1 MKKRLLM
8 VVPVLALLT
17 SCGETDPMEA
27 VRKSLPDDVSVVD
40 PAKEGEGVVEEYIDD
55 AFKEMLNVSE
65 MRSVYHLAADL
76 SVSTSVVV
84 ENATYGGN
92 ARLKGDL
99 YFGFETVV
107 TADEKSYSS
116 LFLDLD
122 NFTLNSHLNL
132 PDEVKQKMP
141 IPEDIAFNNVSLFA
155 YATELEDGTVAY
167 FDLSDHVLQD
177 YLKTE
182 LVLNKMTE
190 EQIDTMLDSLLGEKI
205 EGSEYRPGLSF
216 VNVTDLLESINEARV
231 AEGAAA
237 MEEQEMLHPITA
249 ILTFAQ
255 EFVCQIETSM
265 NEFVS
270 EFLPFVSPIVGIKTT
285 EISEG
290 EEGLDKTSI
299 AINVSSAQIADALK
313 IPAAQMPINGVAG
326 LLISVGMDKGSED
339 YALEEISL
347 SANVSGTIEEVSFAI
362 NGSVSLTALYNEQA
376 TMEELGE
383 TEKLNYA
390 DVTATVYGII
400 SNML

>member
-8 VVPVLALLT
+8 VVPLLALLT
-17 SCGETDPMEA
+17 SCGETDPMDA
-27 VRKSLPDDVSVVD
+27 VRKTLPDDVSVVD
-40 PAKEGEGVVEEYIDD
+40 PATEEASVVEEYIDD
-55 AFKEMLNVSE
+55 AFTEMLNISE

-99 YFGFETVV
+99 YFGFETVTV
-107 TADEKSYSS
+107 DEKSYSS

-132 PDEVKQKMP
+132 PAEVKEKMP
-141 IPEDIAFNNVSLFA
+141 IPKDIAFNDVSLFV

-167 FDLSDHVLQD
+167 FDLSNHVLQD
-177 YLKTE
+177 YIKTE
-182 LVLNKMTE
+182 LALNKMTE
-190 EQIDTMLDSLLGEKI
+190 EQIDKMLDSLLGEKI
-205 EGSEYRPGLSF
+205 EGSEYRPGLAL
-216 VNVTDLLESINEARV
+216 VDVTKLLESINEARV
-231 AEGAAA
+231 AEGAEA

-255 EFVCQIETSM
+255 EFVGQIETSM

-270 EFLPFVSPIVGIKTT
+270 EFLPFVSPIVGIKMT
-285 EISEG
+285 ENSEG
-290 EEGLDKTSI
+290 VEGLDKTSI
-299 AINVSSAQIADALK
+299 AINVSSAQIATALD
-313 IPAAQMPINGVAG
+313 IPAEQMPINGVAG
-326 LLISVGMDKGSED
+326 LLVSVGMDKGSED

-347 SANVSGTIEEVSFAI
+347 SANVSGTIENVSFAI

-383 TEKLNYA
+383 TEKLNYV
-390 DVTATVYGII
+390 DVTATVYGLI

>member
-8 VVPVLALLT
+8 VVPILALLT
-17 SCGETDPMEA
+17 SCGETDPMDA

-55 AFKEMLNVSE
+55 AFKEMLNISE
-65 MRSVYHLAADL
+65 IRSVYHLAADL

-92 ARLKGDL
+92 VRLKGDL
-99 YFGFETVV
+99 YFGFETVTV
-107 TADEKSYSS
+107 DEKSYSS

-132 PDEVKQKMP
+132 PDEVKSKMP
-141 IPEDIAFNNVSLFA
+141 ISEDIAFNDVSLFA
-155 YATELEDGTVAY
+155 YATELEDGAVAY
-167 FDLSDHVLQD
+167 FDLSNHEIQNYAKTVLAANS
-177 YLKTE
+177 L
-182 LVLNKMTE
+182 TE
-190 EQIDTMLDSLLGEKI
+190 EQIESTLDSLLGKKI
-205 EGSEYRPGLSF
+205 EGSEYRPGLAL
-216 VNVTDLLESINEARV
+216 VNVTNLLESINEERV
-231 AEGAAA
+231 AEGAEA

-255 EFVCQIETSM
+255 EFVGQIETSM

-270 EFLPFVSPIVGIKTT
+270 EFLPVVSPIVGVKM
-285 EISEG
+285 SEAG
-290 EEGLDKTSI
+290 EGVEGLDKTSI
-299 AINVSSAQIADALK
+299 AINVSSAQIAAALE
-313 IPAAQMPINGVAG
+313 IPPEYMPVNGVAG

-347 SANVSGTIEEVSFAI
+347 SANVSGAIEETSFAI

-376 TMEELGE
+376 TMQEVGE
-383 TEKLNYA
+383 TAKLNYA

>member
-8 VVPVLALLT
+8 VVPVLALLA

-76 SVSTSVVV
+76 SASISVAV
-84 ENATYGGN
+84 ENVTYGGN
-92 ARLKGDL
+92 VRLKGDL
-99 YFGFETVV
+99 YFGFETVTV
-107 TADEKSYSS
+107 DEKSYSS
-116 LFLDLD
+116 IFLDLD

-132 PDEVKQKMP
+132 PDEVKEKMP

-177 YLKTE
+177 YIKTE
-182 LVLNKMTE
+182 LTLNKMTE
-190 EQIDTMLDSLLGEKI
+190 EQIDKMLDSLLGEKI
-205 EGSEYRPGLSF
+205 EGSEYRPGLAL
-216 VNVTDLLESINEARV
+216 VNVTKLLESINEARV
-231 AEGAAA
+231 AEGAEA

-255 EFVCQIETSM
+255 EFVGQIETNM
-265 NEFVS
+265 QEFVS
-270 EFLPFVSPIVGIKTT
+270 EFLPLVSPIVGIKMT
-285 EISEG
+285 ENNEG
-290 EEGLDKTSI
+290 VEGLDKTSI
-299 AINVSSAQIADALK
+299 AINVSSAQIAAALD
-313 IPAAQMPINGVAG
+313 IPAEQMPINGVAG

-347 SANVSGTIEEVSFAI
+347 SANVSGTIEEVSFAV
-362 NGSVSLTALYNEQA
+362 NGSVSLSALYNEQA

-390 DVTATVYGII
+390 NVTATVYGLI
-400 SNML
+400 SNLL

>member
-8 VVPVLALLT
+8 IVPVLALLT
-17 SCGETDPMEA
+17 SCGEADPMEA
-27 VRKSLPDDVSVVD
+27 VRKTLPDDVSVVD
-40 PAKEGEGVVEEYIDD
+40 PAKEEEGVVEGYIDD

-76 SVSTSVVV
+76 SVSTSVAV
-84 ENATYGGN
+84 ENVTYGGN
-92 ARLKGDL
+92 VRLKGDL
-99 YFGFETVV
+99 YFGFETVTV
-107 TADEKSYSS
+107 EEKSYSS
-116 LFLDLD
+116 LFLDLN

-132 PDEVKQKMP
+132 PDEVKEKMP
-141 IPEDIAFNNVSLFA
+141 IPEDIAFNNVNLFV
-155 YATELEDGTVAY
+155 YATESEDGTVAY
-167 FDLSDHVLQD
+167 FDLSNPVLQD
-177 YLKTE
+177 YIKAELDLTE
-182 LVLNKMTE
+182 MPK
-190 EQIDTMLDSLLGEKI
+190 EQIETTLDSLLGEKI
-205 EGSEYRPGLSF
+205 EGSEYRPGLAL
-216 VNVTDLLESINEARV
+216 VDVTKLLEDINEARV
-231 AEGAAA
+231 AEGAQA

-255 EFVCQIETSM
+255 EFVGQIETNM

-270 EFLPFVSPIVGIKTT
+270 EFLPYVSPIVGIKTT

-313 IPAAQMPINGVAG
+313 IPAAQFPINGVAG
-326 LLISVGMDKGSED
+326 LLVSVGMDKGSED

-347 SANVSGTIEEVSFAI
+347 SANVSGSIEEVSFAI

-383 TEKLNYA
+383 IEKPNYA
-390 DVTATVYGII
+390 DVTASVYGII
-400 SNML
+400 SNLL

>member
-8 VVPVLALLT
+8 VVPVLALLA
-17 SCGETDPMEA
+17 SCGEADPMEA

-76 SVSTSVVV
+76 SASISVAV
-84 ENATYGGN
+84 ENVTYGGN
-92 ARLKGDL
+92 VRLKGDL

-107 TADEKSYSS
+107 TAEKSYSS
-116 LFLDLD
+116 LFLNLD

-132 PDEVKQKMP
+132 PDEAKEKMP
-141 IPEDIAFNNVSLFA
+141 IPEDIAFNDVNLSV

-167 FDLSDHVLQD
+167 FDLSNPVLQD
-177 YLKTE
+177 YIKTE
-182 LVLNKMTE
+182 LALTEMPE
-190 EQIDTMLDSLLGEKI
+190 EQIETTLDSLLGEKI
-205 EGSEYRPGLSF
+205 EGSEYRPGLAL
-216 VNVTDLLESINEARV
+216 VDVTKLLESINEARV
-231 AEGAAA
+231 AKGAQA

-255 EFVCQIETSM
+255 EFVGQIETNM

-270 EFLPFVSPIVGIKTT
+270 EFLPYVSPIVGIKTT

-299 AINVSSAQIADALK
+299 AINVSSAQIAAALE
-313 IPAAQMPINGVAG
+313 IPPEYMPVNGVAG
-326 LLISVGMDKGSED
+326 LLVSVGMDKGSED

-362 NGSVSLTALYNEQA
+362 NGSVSLTASYNEQA

-390 DVTATVYGII
+390 DVTASVYGII
-400 SNML
+400 SNLL

>member
-8 VVPVLALLT
+8 VVPLLALLT
-17 SCGETDPMEA
+17 SCGETDPMDA
-27 VRKSLPDDVSVVD
+27 VRKTLPDDVSVVD
-40 PAKEGEGVVEEYIDD
+40 PATEEASVVEEYIDD
-55 AFKEMLNVSE
+55 AFTEMLNISE

-99 YFGFETVV
+99 YFGFETVTV
-107 TADEKSYSS
+107 DEKSYSS

-132 PDEVKQKMP
+132 PDEVKEKMP

-167 FDLSDHVLQD
+167 FDLSNHVIQD
-177 YLKTE
+177 YIKTE
-182 LVLNKMTE
+182 LVLNEMTE

-205 EGSEYRPGLSF
+205 EGSEYRPGLAL
-216 VNVTDLLESINEARV
+216 VNVTKLLESINEVRV
-231 AEGAAA
+231 AEGAEA

-255 EFVCQIETSM
+255 EFVGQIETSM

-270 EFLPFVSPIVGIKTT
+270 EFLPFVSPIVGIKMT
-285 EISEG
+285 EDSEG
-290 EEGLDKTSI
+290 VEGLDKTSI
-299 AINVSSAQIADALK
+299 AINVSSAQIATALD
-313 IPAAQMPINGVAG
+313 IPAEQMPINGVAG
-326 LLISVGMDKGSED
+326 LLVSVGMDKGSED

-347 SANVSGTIEEVSFAI
+347 SANVSGSIEEVSFAI

-383 TEKLNYA
+383 TAKLNYA
-390 DVTATVYGII
+390 DVTATVYGLI

>member
-40 PAKEGEGVVEEYIDD
+40 PAKEGESVVEEYIDD
-55 AFKEMLNVSE
+55 AFKEMLNISE
-65 MRSVYHLAADL
+65 IRSVYHLAADL
-76 SVSTSVVV
+76 SVSTSVAV
-84 ENATYGGN
+84 ENVTYGGN

-99 YFGFETVV
+99 YFGFETVTV
-107 TADEKSYSS
+107 DEKSYSS
-116 LFLDLD
+116 LFLNLE

-132 PDEVKQKMP
+132 PDEAKEKMP
-141 IPEDIAFNNVSLFA
+141 IPEDISFNNVNLFA

-167 FDLSDHVLQD
+167 FDLSNEVLQD
-177 YLKTE
+177 YIKTE
-182 LVLNKMTE
+182 LALTKMSE
-190 EQIDTMLDSLLGEKI
+190 EQIETTLDSLLGEKI
-205 EGSEYRPGLSF
+205 EGSEYRPGLAL
-216 VNVTDLLESINEARV
+216 VDVTKLLENINEARV
-231 AEGAAA
+231 AEGATA

-255 EFVCQIETSM
+255 EFVGQIETSM

-270 EFLPFVSPIVGIKTT
+270 EFLPFVSPIVGIKMT

-290 EEGLDKTSI
+290 EDGLDKTSI
-299 AINVSSAQIADALK
+299 AINVSSAQIAAALE
-313 IPAAQMPINGVAG
+313 IPPEYMPVNGVAG

-383 TEKLNYA
+383 TEKSNYA
-390 DVTATVYGII
+390 DVTTTVYGII

>member
-1 MKKRLLM
+1 M

-17 SCGETDPMEA
+17 SCGETDPMDA

-40 PAKEGEGVVEEYIDD
+40 PAKEGESVVEEYIDD
-55 AFKEMLNVSE
+55 AFKEMLNISE
-65 MRSVYHLAADL
+65 IRSVYHLAADL
-76 SVSTSVVV
+76 SVSTSVAV
-84 ENATYGGN
+84 ENVTYGGN

-99 YFGFETVV
+99 YFGFETV
-107 TADEKSYSS
+107 TEDEKSYSS
-116 LFLDLD
+116 LFLDLE

-132 PDEVKQKMP
+132 PDEAKEKMP
-141 IPEDIAFNNVSLFA
+141 IPEDIAFNDVSLFV
-155 YATELEDGTVAY
+155 YATELEDGAVAY
-167 FDLSDHVLQD
+167 FDLSNPVLQD
-177 YLKTE
+177 YIKTE
-182 LVLNKMTE
+182 LALTEMPE
-190 EQIDTMLDSLLGEKI
+190 EQIETTLDSLLGEKI
-205 EGSEYRPGLSF
+205 EGSEYRPGLAL
-216 VNVTDLLESINEARV
+216 VDVTELLESINEARV

-255 EFVCQIETSM
+255 EFVGQIETNM

-270 EFLPFVSPIVGIKTT
+270 EFLPYVSPIVGIKTT

-313 IPAAQMPINGVAG
+313 IPATQMPINGVAG
-326 LLISVGMDKGSED
+326 LLVSVGMDKGSED

-376 TMEELGE
+376 TMKELDE

-390 DVTATVYGII
+390 DVTASVYGII
-400 SNML
+400 SNLL

>member
-27 VRKSLPDDVSVVD
+27 VRKTLPDDVSVVD
-40 PAKEGEGVVEEYIDD
+40 PAKEEEGVVEGYIDD

-76 SVSTSVVV
+76 SVSTSVAV
-84 ENATYGGN
+84 ENVTYGGN
-92 ARLKGDL
+92 VRLKGDL
-99 YFGFETVV
+99 YFGFETVTV
-107 TADEKSYSS
+107 EEKSYSS
-116 LFLDLD
+116 LFLDLN

-132 PDEVKQKMP
+132 PDEVKEKMP
-141 IPEDIAFNNVSLFA
+141 IPEDISFNNVNLFV
-155 YATELEDGTVAY
+155 YATESEDGTVAY
-167 FDLSDHVLQD
+167 FDLSNHVLQD
-177 YLKTE
+177 YIKTE
-182 LVLNKMTE
+182 LDLTEMPE
-190 EQIDTMLDSLLGEKI
+190 EQIETTLDSLLGEKI
-205 EGSEYRPGLSF
+205 EGSEYRPGFAF
-216 VNVTDLLESINEARV
+216 VDVTKLLEDINEARV
-231 AEGAAA
+231 AKGAQA

-255 EFVCQIETSM
+255 EFVGQIETNM
-265 NEFVS
+265 NEFIS
-270 EFLPFVSPIVGIKTT
+270 EFLPYVSPIVGIKTT

-313 IPAAQMPINGVAG
+313 IPAAQFPINGVAG
-326 LLISVGMDKGSED
+326 LLVSVGMDKGSED

-347 SANVSGTIEEVSFAI
+347 SANVSGSIEEVSFAI

-383 TEKLNYA
+383 IEKPNYA
-390 DVTATVYGII
+390 DVTASVYGII
-400 SNML
+400 SNLL

>member
-8 VVPVLALLT
+8 VVPLLALLT
-17 SCGETDPMEA
+17 SCGETDPMDA
-27 VRKSLPDDVSVVD
+27 VRKTLPDDVSVVD
-40 PAKEGEGVVEEYIDD
+40 PATEEAGVVEEYIDD
-55 AFKEMLNVSE
+55 AFKEMLNISE
-65 MRSVYHLAADL
+65 IRSVYHLAADL
-76 SVSTSVVV
+76 SVLTSVVV

-92 ARLKGDL
+92 VRLKGDL
-99 YFGFETVV
+99 YFGFETVTV
-107 TADEKSYSS
+107 DEKSYSS
-116 LFLDLD
+116 IFLDLD
-122 NFTLNSHLNL
+122 KLTLNSHLNL
-132 PDEVKQKMP
+132 PDKVKEKMP
-141 IPEDIAFNNVSLFA
+141 IPEDIAFNDVSLFA

-167 FDLSDHVLQD
+167 FDLSNHVLQD
-177 YLKTE
+177 YIKTE

-190 EQIDTMLDSLLGEKI
+190 EQIETTLDSLLGEKI
-205 EGSEYRPGLSF
+205 EGSDYRPGLALID
-216 VNVTDLLESINEARV
+216 VTSLLESINEARV
-231 AEGAAA
+231 AEGAEA
-237 MEEQEMLHPITA
+237 MEEQEMLLPITA

-255 EFVCQIETSM
+255 EFVGQIETSM

-285 EISEG
+285 ETSG
-290 EEGLDKTSI
+290 GVEGLDKTSI
-299 AINVSSAQIADALK
+299 AINVSSDQIAAALE
-313 IPAAQMPINGVAG
+313 IPAEQMPINGVAG

-347 SANVSGTIEEVSFAI
+347 SANVSGAIEEVSFAV

-390 DVTATVYGII
+390 DVTATIYGLI

>member
-8 VVPVLALLT
+8 VVPILALLT

-27 VRKSLPDDVSVVD
+27 VRKSLPDDVNVVD

-55 AFKEMLNVSE
+55 AFKEMLNISE

-76 SVSTSVVV
+76 SASTSVVV
-84 ENATYGGN
+84 ENVTYGGN
-92 ARLKGDL
+92 VRLKGDL
-99 YFGFETVV
+99 YFGFETVTV
-107 TADEKSYSS
+107 EEKSYSS

-132 PDEVKQKMP
+132 PDEVKEKMP
-141 IPEDIAFNNVSLFA
+141 IPEDIAFNDVNLSV

-167 FDLSDHVLQD
+167 FDLSNPVLQD
-177 YLKTE
+177 YIKTE
-182 LVLNKMTE
+182 LALTEMPE
-190 EQIDTMLDSLLGEKI
+190 EQIETTLDSILGEKI

-216 VNVTDLLESINEARV
+216 VDVTKLLESINEARV
-231 AEGAAA
+231 AEGAQA

-255 EFVCQIETSM
+255 EFVGQIETNM

-270 EFLPFVSPIVGIKTT
+270 EFLPYVSPIVGIKMT

-299 AINVSSAQIADALK
+299 AINVSSAQIAAALE
-313 IPAAQMPINGVAG
+313 IPPEYMPVNGVAG

-347 SANVSGTIEEVSFAI
+347 SANVSGTIEEVSFAV

>member
-17 SCGETDPMEA
+17 SCGEADPMEA

-55 AFKEMLNVSE
+55 AFKEMLNISE

-76 SVSTSVVV
+76 SASTSVVV

-99 YFGFETVV
+99 YFGFETVTV
-107 TADEKSYSS
+107 DEKSYSS
-116 LFLDLD
+116 LFLNLE

-132 PDEVKQKMP
+132 PDEVKEKMP
-141 IPEDIAFNNVSLFA
+141 IPEDISFNNVSLFA

-177 YLKTE
+177 YIKTE
-182 LVLNKMTE
+182 LVLTKMPE
-190 EQIDTMLDSLLGEKI
+190 EQIETTLDSLLGEKI
-205 EGSEYRPGLSF
+205 EGSEYRPGLAL
-216 VNVTDLLESINEARV
+216 VDVTKLLESINEARV

-255 EFVCQIETSM
+255 EFVGQIETSM

-270 EFLPFVSPIVGIKTT
+270 EFLPLVSPIVGIKTT

-290 EEGLDKTSI
+290 QEGLDKTSI
-299 AINVSSAQIADALK
+299 AINVSSAQIAAALE
-313 IPAAQMPINGVAG
+313 IPPEYMPVNGVAG

-376 TMEELGE
+376 TMEELDE
-383 TEKLNYA
+383 TEKSNYA
-390 DVTATVYGII
+390 DVTASVYGII
-400 SNML
+400 SNLL

>member
-76 SVSTSVVV
+76 SASISVAV
-84 ENATYGGN
+84 ENVTYGGN
-92 ARLKGDL
+92 VRLKGDL

-107 TADEKSYSS
+107 TAEKSYSS
-116 LFLDLD
+116 LFLNLD

-132 PDEVKQKMP
+132 PDEAKEKMP
-141 IPEDIAFNNVSLFA
+141 IPEDIAFNDVNLSV

-167 FDLSDHVLQD
+167 FDLSNPVLQD
-177 YLKTE
+177 YIKTE
-182 LVLNKMTE
+182 LALTEMPE
-190 EQIDTMLDSLLGEKI
+190 EQIETTLDSLLGEKI
-205 EGSEYRPGLSF
+205 EGSEYRPGLAL
-216 VNVTDLLESINEARV
+216 VDVTKLLESINEARV
-231 AEGAAA
+231 AKGAQA

-255 EFVCQIETSM
+255 EFVGQIETNM

-270 EFLPFVSPIVGIKTT
+270 EFLPYVSPIVGIKTT

-299 AINVSSAQIADALK
+299 AINVSSAQIAAALE
-313 IPAAQMPINGVAG
+313 IPPEYMPVNGVAG
-326 LLISVGMDKGSED
+326 LLVSVGMDKGSED

-390 DVTATVYGII
+390 DVTASVYGII
-400 SNML
+400 SNLL

>member
-8 VVPVLALLT
+8 VVPVLALLA
-17 SCGETDPMEA
+17 SCGEADPMEA

-76 SVSTSVVV
+76 SASISVAV
-84 ENATYGGN
+84 ENVTYGGN
-92 ARLKGDL
+92 VRLKGDL

-116 LFLDLD
+116 LFLNLD

-132 PDEVKQKMP
+132 PDEAKEKMP
-141 IPEDIAFNNVSLFA
+141 IPEDIAFNDVNLSV

-167 FDLSDHVLQD
+167 FDLSNPVLQD
-177 YLKTE
+177 YIKTE
-182 LVLNKMTE
+182 LALTEMPE
-190 EQIDTMLDSLLGEKI
+190 EQIETTLDSLLGEKI
-205 EGSEYRPGLSF
+205 EGSEYRPGLAL
-216 VNVTDLLESINEARV
+216 VDVTKLLESINEARV
-231 AEGAAA
+231 AKGAQA

-255 EFVCQIETSM
+255 EFVGQIETNM

-270 EFLPFVSPIVGIKTT
+270 EFLPYVSPIVGIKTT

-299 AINVSSAQIADALK
+299 AINVSSAQIAAALE
-313 IPAAQMPINGVAG
+313 IPPEYMPVNGVAG
-326 LLISVGMDKGSED
+326 LLVSVGMDKGSED

-362 NGSVSLTALYNEQA
+362 NGSVSLTASYNEQA

-390 DVTATVYGII
+390 DVTASVYGII
-400 SNML
+400 SNLL

>member
-8 VVPVLALLT
+8 VVPVLALLN

-55 AFKEMLNVSE
+55 AFKEMLNISE

-84 ENATYGGN
+84 ENVTYGGN
-92 ARLKGDL
+92 ARLKGGL
-99 YFGFETVV
+99 YFGFETVTV
-107 TADEKSYSS
+107 DEKSYSS
-116 LFLDLD
+116 LFLNLE

-132 PDEVKQKMP
+132 PDEVKEKMP
-141 IPEDIAFNNVSLFA
+141 IPEDISFNNVNLFA

-167 FDLSDHVLQD
+167 FDLSNEVLQD
-177 YLKTE
+177 YIKTE
-182 LVLNKMTE
+182 LALTKMSE
-190 EQIDTMLDSLLGEKI
+190 EQIETTLDSLLGEKI
-205 EGSEYRPGLSF
+205 EGSEYRPGLAL
-216 VNVTDLLESINEARV
+216 VDVTKLLENINEARV
-231 AEGAAA
+231 AEGAQA

-255 EFVCQIETSM
+255 EFVGQIETSM

-270 EFLPFVSPIVGIKTT
+270 EFLPFVSPIVGIKMT

-299 AINVSSAQIADALK
+299 AINVSSAQIAAALE
-313 IPAAQMPINGVAG
+313 IPPEYMPVNGVAG

-383 TEKLNYA
+383 TEKSNYA
-390 DVTATVYGII
+390 DVTTTVYGII

>member
-27 VRKSLPDDVSVVD
+27 VRKTLPDDVSVVD
-40 PAKEGEGVVEEYIDD
+40 PAKEEEGVVEGYIDD

-65 MRSVYHLAADL
+65 MRSVYHLASDL

-84 ENATYGGN
+84 ENVTYGGN
-92 ARLKGDL
+92 VRLKGDL

-122 NFTLNSHLNL
+122 KFTLNSHLNL
-132 PDEVKQKMP
+132 PDEVKEKMP
-141 IPEDIAFNNVSLFA
+141 IPEDIAFNDVNLFV

-167 FDLSDHVLQD
+167 FDLSNPVLQD
-177 YLKTE
+177 YIKTE
-182 LVLNKMTE
+182 LALTEMPE
-190 EQIDTMLDSLLGEKI
+190 EQIETTLDSLLGEKI
-205 EGSEYRPGLSF
+205 EGSEYRPGLAL
-216 VNVTDLLESINEARV
+216 VDVTKLLESINEARV
-231 AEGAAA
+231 AEGAQA

-255 EFVCQIETSM
+255 EFVGQIETNM

-313 IPAAQMPINGVAG
+313 IPAAQFPINGVAG
-326 LLISVGMDKGSED
+326 LLVSVGMDKGSED

-347 SANVSGTIEEVSFAI
+347 SANVSGTIEEVPFAV

-376 TMEELGE
+376 TMKELGE
-383 TEKLNYA
+383 TEKPNYT
-390 DVTATVYGII
+390 DVTASVYGII
-400 SNML
+400 SNLL

>member
-8 VVPVLALLT
+8 VVPVLALLA
-17 SCGETDPMEA
+17 SCGEADPMEA

-40 PAKEGEGVVEEYIDD
+40 PAKEEEGVVEGYIDD

-76 SVSTSVVV
+76 SVSTSVAV
-84 ENATYGGN
+84 ENVTYGGN
-92 ARLKGDL
+92 VRLKGDL

-122 NFTLNSHLNL
+122 KFTLNSHLNL
-132 PDEVKQKMP
+132 PDEVKEKMP
-141 IPEDIAFNNVSLFA
+141 IPEDIAFNNVNLFV

-167 FDLSDHVLQD
+167 FDLSNQVLQD
-177 YLKTE
+177 YIKTE
-182 LVLNKMTE
+182 LALTEMPE
-190 EQIDTMLDSLLGEKI
+190 EQIETTLDSLLGEKI
-205 EGSEYRPGLSF
+205 EGSEYRPGLAL
-216 VNVTDLLESINEARV
+216 VDVTKLLESINEARV
-231 AEGAAA
+231 AEGAQA

-255 EFVCQIETSM
+255 EFVGQIETNM

-313 IPAAQMPINGVAG
+313 IPAAQFPINGVAG
-326 LLISVGMDKGSED
+326 LLVSVGMDKGSED

-347 SANVSGTIEEVSFAI
+347 SANVSGSIEEVSFAI
-362 NGSVSLTALYNEQA
+362 NGSVSLTASYNEQA

-390 DVTATVYGII
+390 DVTASVYGII
-400 SNML
+400 SNLL

>member
-27 VRKSLPDDVSVVD
+27 VRKSLPDDVNVVD

-55 AFKEMLNVSE
+55 AFKEMLNISE

-76 SVSTSVVV
+76 SASTSVVV
-84 ENATYGGN
+84 ENVTYGGN

-99 YFGFETVV
+99 YFGFETVTV
-107 TADEKSYSS
+107 DEKSYSS

-132 PDEVKQKMP
+132 PDEAKEKMP
-141 IPEDIAFNNVSLFA
+141 IPEDIAFNNVSLFV

-177 YLKTE
+177 YIKTE
-182 LVLNKMTE
+182 LVLTKMPE
-190 EQIDTMLDSLLGEKI
+190 EQIETTLDSLLGEKI
-205 EGSEYRPGLSF
+205 EGSEYRPGLSL

-231 AEGAAA
+231 AEGAEA

-255 EFVCQIETSM
+255 EFVGQIETNM

-270 EFLPFVSPIVGIKTT
+270 EFLPYVSPIVGIKTT

-299 AINVSSAQIADALK
+299 AINVSSAQIAAALE
-313 IPAAQMPINGVAG
+313 IPPEYMPVNGVAG
-326 LLISVGMDKGSED
+326 LLVSVGMDKGSED

-362 NGSVSLTALYNEQA
+362 NGSVSLNALYNEQA

-390 DVTATVYGII
+390 NVTATVYGII

>member
-8 VVPVLALLT
+8 VIPVLALLT
-17 SCGETDPMEA
+17 SCGEADPMEA

-40 PAKEGEGVVEEYIDD
+40 PAKEGEGVVEGYIDD
-55 AFKEMLNVSE
+55 AFKEMLNISE
-65 MRSVYHLAADL
+65 IRSVYHLAADL
-76 SVSTSVVV
+76 SASISVAV
-84 ENATYGGN
+84 ENITYGGN
-92 ARLKGDL
+92 VRLKGDL
-99 YFGFETVV
+99 YFGFETVTV
-107 TADEKSYSS
+107 DEKSYSS
-116 LFLDLD
+116 LFLDLE

-132 PDEVKQKMP
+132 PDEAKEKMP
-141 IPEDIAFNNVSLFA
+141 IPEDIAFNDVSLFA

-167 FDLSDHVLQD
+167 FDLSNPVLQD
-177 YLKTE
+177 YIKTE
-182 LVLNKMTE
+182 LALTKMSE
-190 EQIDTMLDSLLGEKI
+190 EQIETTLDSLLGEKI
-205 EGSEYRPGLSF
+205 EGSEYRPGLAL
-216 VNVTDLLESINEARV
+216 VNVTKLLESINEARV
-231 AEGAAA
+231 AEGAQA

-255 EFVCQIETSM
+255 EFVGQIETNM

-270 EFLPFVSPIVGIKTT
+270 EFLPYVSPIVGIKMT

-299 AINVSSAQIADALK
+299 AINVSSAQIAAALE
-313 IPAAQMPINGVAG
+313 IPPEYMPVNGVAG

-390 DVTATVYGII
+390 DVTASVYGII
-400 SNML
+400 SNLL

>member
-8 VVPVLALLT
+8 VVPVLALLA

-27 VRKSLPDDVSVVD
+27 VRKTLPDDVSVVD

-55 AFKEMLNVSE
+55 AFKEMLNISE
-65 MRSVYHLAADL
+65 IRSVYHLAADL

-84 ENATYGGN
+84 ENATYGGS

-99 YFGFETVV
+99 YFGFETV
-107 TADEKSYSS
+107 TEDEKSYSS
-116 LFLDLD
+116 VFLNLE

-132 PDEVKQKMP
+132 PDEVKEKMP
-141 IPEDIAFNNVSLFA
+141 IPEDIAFNDVSLFV
-155 YATELEDGTVAY
+155 YATELEDGAVAY
-167 FDLSDHVLQD
+167 FDLSNPVLQD
-177 YLKTE
+177 YIKSE
-182 LVLNKMTE
+182 LDLNKMTE
-190 EQIDTMLDSLLGEKI
+190 EQIETTLDSILGEKI
-205 EGSEYRPGLSF
+205 EGSEYRPGLAL
-216 VNVTDLLESINEARV
+216 VDVTKLLESINEARV
-231 AEGAAA
+231 AEGAKA

-255 EFVCQIETSM
+255 EFVGQIETSM

-270 EFLPFVSPIVGIKTT
+270 EFLPYVSPIVGIKTT

-313 IPAAQMPINGVAG
+313 IPASQMPVNGVAG
-326 LLISVGMDKGSED
+326 LLVSVGMDKGSED

-347 SANVSGTIEEVSFAI
+347 SANVSGSIEEVSFAI

-376 TMEELGE
+376 TMKELDE
-383 TEKLNYA
+383 TENYA
-390 DVTATVYGII
+390 DVTDTVYGLI
-400 SNML
+400 SNLL

>member
-27 VRKSLPDDVSVVD
+27 VRKSLPDDVNVVD

-55 AFKEMLNVSE
+55 AFKEMLNISE

-76 SVSTSVVV
+76 SASTSVVV
-84 ENATYGGN
+84 ENVTYGGN

-99 YFGFETVV
+99 YFGFETVTV
-107 TADEKSYSS
+107 DEKSYSS

-132 PDEVKQKMP
+132 PDEAKEKMP
-141 IPEDIAFNNVSLFA
+141 IPEDIAFNNVSLFV

-177 YLKTE
+177 YIKTE
-182 LVLNKMTE
+182 LVLTKMPE
-190 EQIDTMLDSLLGEKI
+190 EQIETTLDSLLGEKI
-205 EGSEYRPGLSF
+205 EGSEYRPGLSL

-231 AEGAAA
+231 AEGAQA

-255 EFVCQIETSM
+255 EFVGQIETNM

-270 EFLPFVSPIVGIKTT
+270 EFLPYVSPIVGIKTT

-299 AINVSSAQIADALK
+299 AINVSSAQIAAALE
-313 IPAAQMPINGVAG
+313 IPPEYMPVNGVAG
-326 LLISVGMDKGSED
+326 LLVSVGMDKGSED

-362 NGSVSLTALYNEQA
+362 NGSVSLNALYNEQA

-390 DVTATVYGII
+390 NVTATVYGII

>member
-8 VVPVLALLT
+8 VVPILALLT

-40 PAKEGEGVVEEYIDD
+40 PAKEGESVVEEYIDD
-55 AFKEMLNVSE
+55 AFKEMLNISE

-76 SVSTSVVV
+76 SASTSVVV

-92 ARLKGDL
+92 VRLKGDL
-99 YFGFETVV
+99 YFGFETVTV
-107 TADEKSYSS
+107 DEKSYSS

-132 PDEVKQKMP
+132 PDEVKEKMP
-141 IPEDIAFNNVSLFA
+141 IPEDIAFNDVNLFA

-167 FDLSDHVLQD
+167 FDLSNEVLQD
-177 YLKTE
+177 YIKTE
-182 LVLNKMTE
+182 LALAKMPE
-190 EQIDTMLDSLLGEKI
+190 EQIETTLDSLLGEKI
-205 EGSEYRPGLSF
+205 EGSEYRPGLAL
-216 VNVTDLLESINEARV
+216 VDVTKLLESINEARV
-231 AEGAAA
+231 AEGAQA

-255 EFVCQIETSM
+255 EFVGQIETNM

-290 EEGLDKTSI
+290 QEGLDKTSI
-299 AINVSSAQIADALK
+299 AINVSSAQIAAALE
-313 IPAAQMPINGVAG
+313 IPPEYMPVNGVAG
-326 LLISVGMDKGSED
+326 LLVSVGMDKGSED

>member
-8 VVPVLALLT
+8 VVPLLALLT
-17 SCGETDPMEA
+17 SCGETDPMDA
-27 VRKSLPDDVSVVD
+27 VRKTLPDDVSVVD
-40 PAKEGEGVVEEYIDD
+40 PATEEASVVEEYIDD
-55 AFKEMLNVSE
+55 AFTEMLNISE

-99 YFGFETVV
+99 YFGFETVTV
-107 TADEKSYSS
+107 DEKSYSS

-132 PDEVKQKMP
+132 PAEVKEKMP
-141 IPEDIAFNNVSLFA
+141 IPEDIAFNDVNLFV

-167 FDLSDHVLQD
+167 FDLSNPVLQD
-177 YLKTE
+177 YIKTE
-182 LVLNKMTE
+182 LDLTEMPE
-190 EQIDTMLDSLLGEKI
+190 EQIETTLDSLLGEKI
-205 EGSEYRPGLSF
+205 EGSEYRPGLAL
-216 VNVTDLLESINEARV
+216 VDVTKLLESINEARV
-231 AEGAAA
+231 AEGAEA

-255 EFVCQIETSM
+255 EFVGQIETSM

-270 EFLPFVSPIVGIKTT
+270 EFLPFVSPIVGIKMT

-290 EEGLDKTSI
+290 VEGLDKTSI
-299 AINVSSAQIADALK
+299 AINVSSAQIATALD
-313 IPAAQMPINGVAG
+313 IPAEQMPINGVAG
-326 LLISVGMDKGSED
+326 LLVSVGMDKGSED

-347 SANVSGTIEEVSFAI
+347 SANVSGSIEEVSFAI

-383 TEKLNYA
+383 TAKLNYA
-390 DVTATVYGII
+390 DVTAAVYGLI

>member
-27 VRKSLPDDVSVVD
+27 VRKTLPDDVSVVD
-40 PAKEGEGVVEEYIDD
+40 PAKEEEGVVEGYIDD

-76 SVSTSVVV
+76 SVSTSVAV
-84 ENATYGGN
+84 ENVTYGGN
-92 ARLKGDL
+92 VRLKGDL
-99 YFGFETVV
+99 YFGFETVTV
-107 TADEKSYSS
+107 EEKSYSS
-116 LFLDLD
+116 LFLDLN

-132 PDEVKQKMP
+132 PDEVKEKMP
-141 IPEDIAFNNVSLFA
+141 IPEDISFNNVNLFV
-155 YATELEDGTVAY
+155 YATESEDGTVAY
-167 FDLSDHVLQD
+167 FDSSNHVLQD
-177 YLKTE
+177 YIKTE
-182 LVLNKMTE
+182 LDLTEMPE
-190 EQIDTMLDSLLGEKI
+190 EQIETTLDSLLGEKI
-205 EGSEYRPGLSF
+205 EGSEYRPGFAF
-216 VNVTDLLESINEARV
+216 VDVTKLLEDINEARV
-231 AEGAAA
+231 AKGAQA

-255 EFVCQIETSM
+255 EFVGQIETNM
-265 NEFVS
+265 NEFIS
-270 EFLPFVSPIVGIKTT
+270 EFLPYVSPIVGIKTT

-313 IPAAQMPINGVAG
+313 IPAAQFPINGVAG
-326 LLISVGMDKGSED
+326 LLVSVGMDKGSED

-347 SANVSGTIEEVSFAI
+347 SANVSGSIEEVSFAI

-383 TEKLNYA
+383 IEKPNYA
-390 DVTATVYGII
+390 DVTASVYGII
-400 SNML
+400 SNLL

>member
-8 VVPVLALLT
+8 VVPILALLA
-17 SCGETDPMEA
+17 SCGETDPMDA

-40 PAKEGEGVVEEYIDD
+40 PAKEEEGVVEEYIDD
-55 AFKEMLNVSE
+55 AFKEMLNISE
-65 MRSVYHLAADL
+65 IRSVYHLAADL

-92 ARLKGDL
+92 VRLKGDL
-99 YFGFETVV
+99 YFGFETVTV
-107 TADEKSYSS
+107 DEKSYSS

-141 IPEDIAFNNVSLFA
+141 IPEDIAFNDVNLFA
-155 YATELEDGTVAY
+155 YATELEDGAVAY
-167 FDLSDHVLQD
+167 FDLSNHEIQNYAKTVLAANS
-177 YLKTE
+177 L
-182 LVLNKMTE
+182 TE
-190 EQIDTMLDSLLGEKI
+190 EQIESTLDSLLGKKI
-205 EGSEYRPGLSF
+205 EGSEYRPGLAL
-216 VNVTDLLESINEARV
+216 VNVTDLLESINEERV
-231 AEGAAA
+231 AEGAEA

-255 EFVCQIETSM
+255 EFVGQIETSM

-270 EFLPFVSPIVGIKTT
+270 EFLPVVSPIVGVKM
-285 EISEG
+285 SEAG
-290 EEGLDKTSI
+290 EGVEGLDKTSI
-299 AINVSSAQIADALK
+299 AINVSSAQIAAALE
-313 IPAAQMPINGVAG
+313 IPPEYMPVNGVAG

-347 SANVSGTIEEVSFAI
+347 SANVSGAIEETSFAI

-376 TMEELGE
+376 TMQEVGE
-383 TEKLNYA
+383 TAKLNYA

>member
-27 VRKSLPDDVSVVD
+27 VKKSLPDDVSVVD
-40 PAKEGEGVVEEYIDD
+40 PAKEGESVVEEYIDD
-55 AFKEMLNVSE
+55 AFKEILNISE

-92 ARLKGDL
+92 VRLKGDL

-132 PDEVKQKMP
+132 PDEVKEKMP
-141 IPEDIAFNNVSLFA
+141 IPEDIAFNNVNLFA

-177 YLKTE
+177 YIKTE
-182 LVLNKMTE
+182 LVLTKMPE
-190 EQIDTMLDSLLGEKI
+190 EQIETTLDSLLGEKI

-231 AEGAAA
+231 AEGAEA

-255 EFVCQIETSM
+255 EFVGQIETSM

-270 EFLPFVSPIVGIKTT
+270 EFLPFVSPIVGIKMT

-290 EEGLDKTSI
+290 QEGLDKTSI
-299 AINVSSAQIADALK
+299 AINVSSAQIAAALE
-313 IPAAQMPINGVAG
+313 IPAEQMPIKGVAG
-326 LLISVGMDKGSED
+326 LLVSVGMDKGSED

-376 TMEELGE
+376 TMEELDE
-383 TEKLNYA
+383 TEKSNYA
-390 DVTATVYGII
+390 DVTASAIGII

>member
-40 PAKEGEGVVEEYIDD
+40 PAKEGESVVEEYIDD
-55 AFKEMLNVSE
+55 AFKEMLNISE

-76 SVSTSVVV
+76 SVSTSVAV
-84 ENATYGGN
+84 ENVTYGGN
-92 ARLKGDL
+92 VRLKGDL
-99 YFGFETVV
+99 YFGFETV

-116 LFLDLD
+116 LFLNLE

-132 PDEVKQKMP
+132 PDEVKEKMP
-141 IPEDIAFNNVSLFA
+141 IPEDIAFNNVNLFA

-167 FDLSDHVLQD
+167 FDLSNQVLQD
-177 YLKTE
+177 YIKTE
-182 LVLNKMTE
+182 LVLTKMPE
-190 EQIDTMLDSLLGEKI
+190 EQIETTLDSLLGEKI
-205 EGSEYRPGLSF
+205 EGSEYRPGLAL
-216 VNVTDLLESINEARV
+216 VDVTKLLESINEARV
-231 AEGAAA
+231 AEGAEA

-255 EFVCQIETSM
+255 EFVGQIETNM

-290 EEGLDKTSI
+290 QEGLDKTSI
-299 AINVSSAQIADALK
+299 AINVSSAQIAAALE
-313 IPAAQMPINGVAG
+313 IPPEYMPVNGVAG

-347 SANVSGTIEEVSFAI
+347 SANVSGTIEEVSFAV

-376 TMEELGE
+376 TMKELD
-383 TEKLNYA
+383 EKEMVNYA

-400 SNML
+400 SNLL

>member
-1 MKKRLLM
+1 M
-8 VVPVLALLT
+8 VVPILALLT
-17 SCGETDPMEA
+17 SCGETDPMDA

-55 AFKEMLNVSE
+55 AFKEMLNISE
-65 MRSVYHLAADL
+65 IRSVYHLAADL

-92 ARLKGDL
+92 VRLKGDL
-99 YFGFETVV
+99 YFGFETVTV
-107 TADEKSYSS
+107 DEKSYSS

-132 PDEVKQKMP
+132 PDEVKSKMP
-141 IPEDIAFNNVSLFA
+141 ISEDIAFNDVSLFA
-155 YATELEDGTVAY
+155 YATELEDGAVAY
-167 FDLSDHVLQD
+167 FDLSNHEIQNYAKTVLAANS
-177 YLKTE
+177 L
-182 LVLNKMTE
+182 TE
-190 EQIDTMLDSLLGEKI
+190 EQIESTLDSLLGKKI
-205 EGSEYRPGLSF
+205 EGSEYRPGLAL
-216 VNVTDLLESINEARV
+216 VNVTNLLESINEERV
-231 AEGAAA
+231 AEGAEA

-255 EFVCQIETSM
+255 EFVGQIETSM

-270 EFLPFVSPIVGIKTT
+270 EFLPVVSPIVGVKM
-285 EISEG
+285 SEAG
-290 EEGLDKTSI
+290 EGVEGLDKTSI
-299 AINVSSAQIADALK
+299 AINVSSAQIAAALE
-313 IPAAQMPINGVAG
+313 IPPEYMPVNGVAG

-347 SANVSGTIEEVSFAI
+347 SANVSGAIEETSFAI

-376 TMEELGE
+376 TMQEVGE
-383 TEKLNYA
+383 TAKLNYA

>member
-8 VVPVLALLT
+8 VVPVLALLA
-17 SCGETDPMEA
+17 SCGETDPMDA

-40 PAKEGEGVVEEYIDD
+40 PAKEGESVVEEYIDD
-55 AFKEMLNVSE
+55 AFKEMLNISE
-65 MRSVYHLAADL
+65 IRSVYHLAADL

-92 ARLKGDL
+92 VRLKGDL
-99 YFGFETVV
+99 YFGFETVTV
-107 TADEKSYSS
+107 DEKSYSS

-132 PDEVKQKMP
+132 PDEDKSKMP
-141 IPEDIAFNNVSLFA
+141 IPEDIAFNDVSLFV
-155 YATELEDGTVAY
+155 YATELEDGAVAY
-167 FDLSDHVLQD
+167 FDLSNHEIQNYAKTVLAANS
-177 YLKTE
+177 L
-182 LVLNKMTE
+182 TE
-190 EQIDTMLDSLLGEKI
+190 EQIESTLDSLLGKKI
-205 EGSEYRPGLSF
+205 EGSEYRPGLAL
-216 VNVTDLLESINEARV
+216 VNVTNLLESINEARV
-231 AEGAAA
+231 AEGAEA

-255 EFVCQIETSM
+255 EFVGQIETSM

-270 EFLPFVSPIVGIKTT
+270 EFLPFVSPIVGVKM
-285 EISEG
+285 SEAG
-290 EEGLDKTSI
+290 EGVEGLDKTSI
-299 AINVSSAQIADALK
+299 AINVSSAQIAAALE
-313 IPAAQMPINGVAG
+313 IPPEYMPVNGVAG

-347 SANVSGTIEEVSFAI
+347 SANVSGTIEETSFAI

-383 TEKLNYA
+383 TAKPNYA
-390 DVTATVYGII
+390 DVTATVYGLI

>member
-8 VVPVLALLT
+8 VVPVLALLA

-27 VRKSLPDDVSVVD
+27 VRKSLPEDVSVVD
-40 PAKEGEGVVEEYIDD
+40 PAKEGESVVEEYIDD
-55 AFKEMLNVSE
+55 AFKEMLNISE
-65 MRSVYHLAADL
+65 IRSVYHLAADL

-84 ENATYGGN
+84 ENVTYGGN
-92 ARLKGDL
+92 VRLKGDL
-99 YFGFETVV
+99 YFGFETV
-107 TADEKSYSS
+107 TEEEKSYSS

-132 PDEVKQKMP
+132 PDEVKEKMP
-141 IPEDIAFNNVSLFA
+141 IPEDIAFNDVSLFA

-167 FDLSDHVLQD
+167 FDLSNPVLQD
-177 YLKTE
+177 YIKTE
-182 LVLNKMTE
+182 LALTEMPE
-190 EQIDTMLDSLLGEKI
+190 EQIETTLDSILGEKI
-205 EGSEYRPGLSF
+205 EGSEYRPGLAL
-216 VNVTDLLESINEARV
+216 VDVTKLLESINEARV
-231 AEGAAA
+231 AKGAQA

-255 EFVCQIETSM
+255 EFVGQIETNM

-270 EFLPFVSPIVGIKTT
+270 EFLPYVSPIVGIKTT

-299 AINVSSAQIADALK
+299 AINVSSAQIAAALE
-313 IPAAQMPINGVAG
+313 IPPEYMPVNGVAG
-326 LLISVGMDKGSED
+326 LLVSVGMDKGSED

-362 NGSVSLTALYNEQA
+362 NGSVSLTATYNEQA
-376 TMEELGE
+376 EMKKINEEAISE
-383 TEKLNYA
+383 YS
-390 DVTATVYGII
+390 DVSSYISSLII
-400 SNML
+400 SLM

>member
-8 VVPVLALLT
+8 VVPVLALLA

-27 VRKSLPDDVSVVD
+27 VRKTLPDDVSVVD
-40 PAKEGEGVVEEYIDD
+40 PATEGEGVVEEYIDD
-55 AFKEMLNVSE
+55 AFKEMLNISE
-65 MRSVYHLAADL
+65 IRSVYHLAADL

-84 ENATYGGN
+84 ENATYGGS

-99 YFGFETVV
+99 YFGFETV
-107 TADEKSYSS
+107 TEDEKSYSS
-116 LFLDLD
+116 VFLNLE

-132 PDEVKQKMP
+132 PDEVKEKMP
-141 IPEDIAFNNVSLFA
+141 IPEDIAFNDVSLFV
-155 YATELEDGTVAY
+155 YATELEDGAVAY
-167 FDLSDHVLQD
+167 FDLSNPVLQD
-177 YLKTE
+177 YIKSE
-182 LVLNKMTE
+182 LDLNKMTE
-190 EQIDTMLDSLLGEKI
+190 EQIETTLDSILGEKI
-205 EGSEYRPGLSF
+205 EGSEYRPGLAL
-216 VNVTDLLESINEARV
+216 VDVTKLLESINEARV
-231 AEGAAA
+231 AEGAKA

-255 EFVCQIETSM
+255 EFVGQIETSM

-270 EFLPFVSPIVGIKTT
+270 EFLPYVSPIVGIKTT

-313 IPAAQMPINGVAG
+313 IPASQMPVNGVAG
-326 LLISVGMDKGSED
+326 LLVSVGMDKGSED

-347 SANVSGTIEEVSFAI
+347 SANVSGSIEEVSFAI

-376 TMEELGE
+376 TMKELDE
-383 TEKLNYA
+383 TENYA
-390 DVTATVYGII
+390 DVTDTVYGLI
-400 SNML
+400 SNLL

>member
-40 PAKEGEGVVEEYIDD
+40 PAKEGESVVEEYIDD

-76 SVSTSVVV
+76 SVSISVVV

-99 YFGFETVV
+99 YFGFETVTV
-107 TADEKSYSS
+107 DEKSYSS
-116 LFLDLD
+116 LFLNLE

-132 PDEVKQKMP
+132 PDEVKEKMP
-141 IPEDIAFNNVSLFA
+141 IPEDISFNNVSLFA
-155 YATELEDGTVAY
+155 YATELDDGTVAY
-167 FDLSDHVLQD
+167 FDLSNEVLQD
-177 YLKTE
+177 YIKTE
-182 LVLNKMTE
+182 LALTKMSE
-190 EQIDTMLDSLLGEKI
+190 EQIETTLDSLLGEKI
-205 EGSEYRPGLSF
+205 EGSEYRPGLAL
-216 VNVTDLLESINEARV
+216 VDVTKLLESINEARV
-231 AEGAAA
+231 AEGAQA

-255 EFVCQIETSM
+255 EFVGQIETNM

-290 EEGLDKTSI
+290 QEGLDKTSI
-299 AINVSSAQIADALK
+299 AINVSSAQIAAALE
-313 IPAAQMPINGVAG
+313 IPPEYMPVNGVAG

-347 SANVSGTIEEVSFAI
+347 SANVSGTIEEVSFAV

-376 TMEELGE
+376 TMEELDE
-383 TEKLNYA
+383 TEKSNYA
-390 DVTATVYGII
+390 NVTASVYGII
-400 SNML
+400 SNLL

>member
-40 PAKEGEGVVEEYIDD
+40 PAKEGASVVEEYIDD
-55 AFKEMLNVSE
+55 AFKEMLNISE

-92 ARLKGDL
+92 VRLKGDL
-99 YFGFETVV
+99 YFGFETVTV
-107 TADEKSYSS
+107 DEKSYSS

-132 PDEVKQKMP
+132 PDEVKEKMP
-141 IPEDIAFNNVSLFA
+141 IPEDIAFNDVNLFA
-155 YATELEDGTVAY
+155 YATELEYGTVAY
-167 FDLSDHVLQD
+167 FDLSNHVLQD
-177 YLKTE
+177 YIKTE

-190 EQIDTMLDSLLGEKI
+190 EQIETTLDSLLGEKI
-205 EGSEYRPGLSF
+205 EGSEYRPGLAL
-216 VNVTDLLESINEARV
+216 VNVTTLLESINEARV
-231 AEGAAA
+231 AEGAEA

-255 EFVCQIETSM
+255 EFVGQIETSM

-270 EFLPFVSPIVGIKTT
+270 EFLPLVSPIVGIKMT

-290 EEGLDKTSI
+290 VEGLDKTSI
-299 AINVSSAQIADALK
+299 AINVSSAQIAAALE
-313 IPAAQMPINGVAG
+313 IPPEYMPVNGVAG
-326 LLISVGMDKGSED
+326 LLISVGMDNGSED
-339 YALEEISL
+339 YALEEINL
-347 SANVSGTIEEVSFAI
+347 SANVSGAIEEVSFAI
-362 NGSVSLTALYNEQA
+362 NGSVSLTATYNEQA

-390 DVTATVYGII
+390 DVTVTVYGLI
-400 SNML
+400 SNLL